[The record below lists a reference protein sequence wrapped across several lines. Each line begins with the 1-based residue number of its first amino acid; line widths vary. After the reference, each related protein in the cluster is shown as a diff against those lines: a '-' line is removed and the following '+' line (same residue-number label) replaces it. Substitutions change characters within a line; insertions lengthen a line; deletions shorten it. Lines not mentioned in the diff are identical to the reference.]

1 MQKCKISEIKELY
14 QNIDQFK
21 NNAPKKKNPNK
32 MTNQFNGQEHD
43 L

>member
-21 NNAPKKKNPNK
+21 NNAPKKTPNK